1 LSLYISTSKQVEE
14 KANSGLTILGKAKEK
29 EKERRKRE
37 KVKEVTQKES
47 LEVMKGR
54 VVKERWI

>member
-1 LSLYISTSKQVEE
+1 MEDEANNKSTIRV
-14 KANSGLTILGKAKEK
+14 KAKEK

-47 LEVMKGR
+47 LKVMKGR
-54 VVKERWI
+54 VAKERWI